1 MAKSSSSSSGS
12 PRSRRVTLD
21 PFNAILGVFF
31 LVLAI
36 SVPIAMPVENNRL
49 NVLHYLGITVCCLL
63 AAYFC
68 WRWLRAQLAHTL
80 RNEAAEE
87 VAETRAK
94 TFGP

>member
-1 MAKSSSSSSGS
+1 
-12 PRSRRVTLD
+12 
-21 PFNAILGVFF
+21 VFF

-63 AAYFC
+63 AAYFG